1 MEQEKLLENAGRHI
15 NCKNHLGKDFGI
27 IYSPENVHIYDLAI
41 LFRGIHSKKK
51 KRQCTC
57 IHQEYSY
64 HYYSEEPKKSVNRLD
79 KWLYIHIIEY

>member
-51 KRQCTC
+51 KDSVHVFTKN
-57 IHQEYSY
+57 IHTTIIQ
-64 HYYSEEPKKSVNRLD
+64 KSQKNLSTD
-79 KWLYIHIIEY
+79 